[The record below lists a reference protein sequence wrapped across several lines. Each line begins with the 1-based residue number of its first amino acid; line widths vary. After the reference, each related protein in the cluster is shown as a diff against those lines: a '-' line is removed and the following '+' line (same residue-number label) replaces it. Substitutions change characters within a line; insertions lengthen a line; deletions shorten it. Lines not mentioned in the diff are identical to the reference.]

1 MEKVD
6 NIIKVYFK
14 DFKGFKVNWLVKVIW
29 ENMIVGGSKKEKVRL
44 LEYLWLF
51 IVYLVYLFYYIILY
65 YKIIFYLIYILFYIM
80 IFSIFFFVENYFLNF
95 FYI

>member
-29 ENMIVGGSKKEKVRL
+29 ENMIVGGIKKKVRL

-51 IVYLVYLFYYIILY
+51 IVYLVYLFFFIILY
-65 YKIIFYLIYILFYIM
+65 YKIIFYLIYI
-80 IFSIFFFVENYFLNF
+80 FF
-95 FYI
+95 